1 MKAMKTALV
10 LFSFIAATVA
20 ARAGEVKRITL
31 PAETGTLKP
40 GPGVELAQ
48 ANCLMCHSVEYIST
62 QPPMTRT
69 FWEASV
75 KKMREKYGAP
85 APDDAVQKLVDY
97 LTTAYGAVEK
107 PKP

>member
-1 MKAMKTALV
+1 MNAPKTALA
-10 LFSFIAATVA
+10 LFAAIAATQ
-20 ARAGEVKRITL
+20 AGEVKRITL

-48 ANCLMCHSVEYIST
+48 ASCLMCHSVEYIST
-62 QPPMTRT
+62 QPPMTRA

-85 APDDAVQKLVDY
+85 APDEAVQKLVDY
-97 LTTAYGAVEK
+97 LTTAYGVADK

>member
-1 MKAMKTALV
+1 MRVAKTASL
-10 LFSFIAATVA
+10 LLAATA
-20 ARAGEVKRITL
+20 IALAGEVKISL

-40 GPGVELAQ
+40 GPGMEFALAS
-48 ANCLMCHSVEYIST
+48 CLTCHSVEYIST
-62 QPPMTRT
+62 QPPMTRA

-85 APDDAVQKLVDY
+85 APDDTMQKLIDY
-97 LTTAYGAVEK
+97 LTAAYGIPDK